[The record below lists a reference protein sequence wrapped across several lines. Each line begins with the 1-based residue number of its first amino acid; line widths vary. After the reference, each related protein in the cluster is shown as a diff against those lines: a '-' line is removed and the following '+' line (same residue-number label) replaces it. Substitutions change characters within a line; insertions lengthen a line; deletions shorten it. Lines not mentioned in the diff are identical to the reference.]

1 MEWARMLYTLPLYL
15 TAALAFSY
23 FLYALRNRPSPIAIP
38 FAALMLSIIIWA
50 SAYALELSS
59 SSYAY
64 QLFWMRLGYFGKLCL
79 PVAFL
84 WFIYEFARSKR
95 NYLKPFLP
103 VIFLESLLVYS
114 LVWTS
119 NTQSLFFKSVEQIF
133 ISPLYLLNIL
143 HGPVFWLQTSFIY
156 LLLATGS
163 YILFK
168 DLWNLT
174 PSYRNRFLIIV
185 LSLALPIIA
194 NLITIFRLS
203 PMPQLDLTPYT
214 FLIIELIILWGIIH
228 FHFLEIMTFAQQTIV
243 ENTNDAI
250 LVVDEMDKVIYSNQ
264 AACVLL
270 GFSKVAMLGKRVT
283 EVWPDWSELIGSD
296 SELEISTKTPDIILH
311 REILQGEDTNQRWYR
326 LKISYLNDQGGMR
339 LGKLVMWN
347 DITASK
353 QTDEVYQF
361 GQKRLG
367 QLVDN
372 SPNPIFSIDRQ
383 GKIRSWSPA
392 CETSFQYGKEIIGQ
406 EYYLLL
412 PPQDR
417 TILGEMLA
425 KIFDHGESIDKIDI
439 EYLCK
444 DGSTLHMAS
453 RLYPLLDQA
462 GETDICIIA
471 NTDVTDREHAQ
482 ETLRRQFEELRVL
495 HLVATACMDAM
506 NEDALIEKVTE
517 IIGVTFFPDN
527 FGILLFDETDKVI
540 RRHPSYRE
548 RVENLPY
555 DAMPFGRGITSQTIL
570 TGQPML
576 VADVSLD
583 PTYFEVDGLTR
594 SELCVPLKTSERVI
608 GVINTEST
616 QLNAF
621 TDSDER
627 LLTILAGQLASTIE
641 RLRAGAAEQHRTQEQ
656 ARQVQM
662 IIDTVPE
669 GVLLL
674 DVNHRVIL
682 ANPAARKYLSVLLR
696 DFEYDQPLS
705 QLADQPIAR
714 LLEVSAERSWRELLV
729 MGEQNQIFELAA
741 QPLEIAAEIS
751 GWVLVLRD
759 VTEERANL
767 TRIQMQERLA
777 TVGQLA
783 AGIAHDFNNIMAAIV
798 VYTDLL
804 AIDPELNSENH
815 GHIKIIQQQIQ
826 RAASLIRQ
834 ILDFSRRSIME
845 PSSIDLLPFI
855 KELDK
860 LLGRI
865 LPENILL
872 RLSFSP
878 GIYMIRA
885 DPTSLQQIF
894 MNLALN
900 ARDAMSAGGILQFAL
915 SRLSISENEHPPLPE
930 LTPGNWVRL
939 LISDNGIGIPE
950 NTLLHIF
957 DPFYTTKPVGK
968 GTGLGLAQVYGIV
981 KQHGGSIDVQSVL
994 GEGTT
999 FRLYFP
1005 ELPMPDEQPVASSP
1019 GSIPRGE
1026 GETVLVVEDD
1036 TATREALQYLLE
1048 SQNYNVYTAQDGIE
1062 ALRLYDQT
1070 GQHFDLVVSDIVM
1083 PGMGGL
1089 MLYSVLRER
1098 EPNLRMLFITGHPL
1112 ELENQTLLEESRL
1125 NWLQKPF
1132 SMQEFIRAIRLAL
1145 INFS

>member
-1 MEWARMLYTLPLYL
+1 
-15 TAALAFSY
+15 
-23 FLYALRNRPSPIAIP
+23 
-38 FAALMLSIIIWA
+38 
-50 SAYALELSS
+50 
-59 SSYAY
+59 
-64 QLFWMRLGYFGKLCL
+64 
-79 PVAFL
+79 
-84 WFIYEFARSKR
+84 
-95 NYLKPFLP
+95 
-103 VIFLESLLVYS
+103 LL
-114 LVWTS
+114 
-119 NTQSLFFKSVEQIF
+119 I
-133 ISPLYLLNIL
+133 
-143 HGPVFWLQTSFIY
+143 
-156 LLLATGS
+156 
-163 YILFK
+163 
-168 DLWNLT
+168 
-174 PSYRNRFLIIV
+174 
-185 LSLALPIIA
+185 
-194 NLITIFRLS
+194 
-203 PMPQLDLTPYT
+203 
-214 FLIIELIILWGIIH
+214 
-228 FHFLEIMTFAQQTIV
+228 
-243 ENTNDAI
+243 
-250 LVVDEMDKVIYSNQ
+250 
-264 AACVLL
+264 
-270 GFSKVAMLGKRVT
+270 
-283 EVWPDWSELIGSD
+283 
-296 SELEISTKTPDIILH
+296 
-311 REILQGEDTNQRWYR
+311 
-326 LKISYLNDQGGMR
+326 
-339 LGKLVMWN
+339 
-347 DITASK
+347 
-353 QTDEVYQF
+353 
-361 GQKRLG
+361 
-367 QLVDN
+367 
-372 SPNPIFSIDRQ
+372 
-383 GKIRSWSPA
+383 
-392 CETSFQYGKEIIGQ
+392 
-406 EYYLLL
+406 
-412 PPQDR
+412 
-417 TILGEMLA
+417 
-425 KIFDHGESIDKIDI
+425 
-439 EYLCK
+439 
-444 DGSTLHMAS
+444 
-453 RLYPLLDQA
+453 
-462 GETDICIIA
+462 
-471 NTDVTDREHAQ
+471 
-482 ETLRRQFEELRVL
+482 
-495 HLVATACMDAM
+495 
-506 NEDALIEKVTE
+506 
-517 IIGVTFFPDN
+517 
-527 FGILLFDETDKVI
+527 
-540 RRHPSYRE
+540 
-548 RVENLPY
+548 
-555 DAMPFGRGITSQTIL
+555 
-570 TGQPML
+570 
-576 VADVSLD
+576 
-583 PTYFEVDGLTR
+583 
-594 SELCVPLKTSERVI
+594 
-608 GVINTEST
+608 
-616 QLNAF
+616 
-621 TDSDER
+621 
-627 LLTILAGQLASTIE
+627 ILAGQLVSTLE

-682 ANPAARKYLSVLLR
+682 ANPTAHKVLSVLSK

-714 LLEVSAERSWRELLV
+714 LLEVSSERSWRELQV
-729 MGEQNQIFELAA
+729 TGEQNQIFELAA

-759 VTEERANL
+759 VTEDRANL

-804 AIDPELNSENH
+804 AIDPELSSENH
-815 GHIKIIQQQIQ
+815 EHIKIIQQQIQ
-826 RAASLIRQ
+826 RATSLIRQ

-845 PSSIDLLPFI
+845 PSPIDLLPFI

-872 RLSFSP
+872 RLSYSP

-900 ARDAMSAGGILQFAL
+900 ARDALPAGGILQFAL
-915 SRLSISENEHPPLPE
+915 SRLSISKNEHPPLPE

-1005 ELPMPDEQPVASSP
+1005 ELPVPDEQPVAPSP
-1019 GSIPRGE
+1019 DSIPRGE

-1048 SQNYNVYTAQDGIE
+1048 SQNYNVSTAQDGIE

-1070 GQHFDLVVSDIVM
+1070 GKHFDLVVSDIVM

-1089 MLYSVLRER
+1089 MLYSALRER